1 MAKRRILK
9 KEVAD
14 VAGELFAE
22 ALFCSLYIPDA
33 DKEKAD
39 QVMTRI
45 LDMQESF
52 ICRIGHPNGKDNPAL
67 VKAYYKKLKSDLQEE
82 VNAIAAEIGELNKQQ
97 S

>member
-22 ALFCSLYIPDA
+22 ALFCSLYIPDD

-45 LDMQESF
+45 LDMQ
-52 ICRIGHPNGKDNPAL
+52 
-67 VKAYYKKLKSDLQEE
+67 
-82 VNAIAAEIGELNKQQ
+82 
-97 S
+97 